1 MIWLALISAAAAVI
15 VYHFTT
21 MLYTGLTGED

>member
-1 MIWLALISAAAAVI
+1 MIWIILIAIAAAVV

-21 MLYTGLTGED
+21 MLYTGLTGEE